1 MAKSTKKST
10 KKVEYSDEVRVPGY
24 LSVSRIVAYI
34 IYAWAF
40 VAVVLLSL
48 RVFMLAF
55 SANVNTPFVEF
66 VYRTSADYM
75 APFRDI
81 FPIKPLG
88 ETGYF
93 DVAALFA
100 IIMYLLLAW
109 LISSIIRLIQLKVDR
124 EIVRS

>member
-1 MAKSTKKST
+1 MAKTTKKNT
-10 KKVEYSDEVRVPGY
+10 KRVEYSNEVHIPGY

-34 IYAWAF
+34 VYAWAF
-40 VAVVLLSL
+40 VAAILLTL

-81 FPIKPLG
+81 FPVKPVG

-109 LISSIIRLIQLKVDR
+109 LISSLIRLIQFKIDR
-124 EIVRS
+124 EIIRN

>member
-1 MAKSTKKST
+1 MAKSAKSRD
-10 KKVEYSDEVRVPGY
+10 YHREVSVPGY

-34 IYAWAF
+34 VYAWAF
-40 VAVVLLSL
+40 VAVILLSL

-55 SANVNTPFVEF
+55 SANASTPFVEF

-81 FPIKPLG
+81 FPVKPIG

-109 LISSIIRLIQLKVDR
+109 LISSAIRLIQLKIDK
-124 EIVRS
+124 ETA

>member
-1 MAKSTKKST
+1 MAQAKRSVDYHKN
-10 KKVEYSDEVRVPGY
+10 VNVPGY
-24 LSVSRIVAYI
+24 LSVSRIIAYI
-34 IYAWAF
+34 VYAWAF
-40 VAVVLLSL
+40 IAVVLLAL
-48 RVFMLAF
+48 RVFLLAF
-55 SANVNTPFVEF
+55 SANASTPFVEF

-81 FPIKPLG
+81 FPVKPVG

-109 LISSIIRLIQLKVDR
+109 LISSVIHLIQHKIDQ
-124 EIVRS
+124 ETA

>member
-1 MAKSTKKST
+1 MAQAKKSIDYH
-10 KKVEYSDEVRVPGY
+10 KNVNVPGY
-24 LSVSRIVAYI
+24 LSVSRIIAYI
-34 IYAWAF
+34 VYAWAF
-40 VAVVLLSL
+40 IAVVVLAL
-48 RVFMLAF
+48 RVFLLAF
-55 SANVNTPFVEF
+55 SANASTPFVEF

-81 FPIKPLG
+81 FPVKPLS

-109 LISSIIRLIQLKVDR
+109 LISSVIHLIQYKIDQ
-124 EIVRS
+124 ETA

>member
-1 MAKSTKKST
+1 MAKSAKSMG
-10 KKVEYSDEVRVPGY
+10 YHSEVSVPGY
-24 LSVSRIVAYI
+24 LSVSRIIAYI
-34 IYAWAF
+34 VYAWAF
-40 VAVVLLSL
+40 VAVILLSL

-55 SANVNTPFVEF
+55 SANASTPFVEF

-81 FPIKPLG
+81 FPVKPVG

-109 LISSIIRLIQLKVDR
+109 LISSIIRLIQLKIDK
-124 EIVRS
+124 ETA

>member
-1 MAKSTKKST
+1 MAQAKKSIDYH
-10 KKVEYSDEVRVPGY
+10 KNVNVPGY
-24 LSVSRIVAYI
+24 LSVSRIIAYI
-34 IYAWAF
+34 VYAWAF
-40 VAVVLLSL
+40 IAVVVLAL
-48 RVFMLAF
+48 RVFLLAF
-55 SANVNTPFVEF
+55 SANASTPFVEF

-81 FPIKPLG
+81 FPVKPLS

-109 LISSIIRLIQLKVDR
+109 LISSVIHLIQHKIDQ
-124 EIVRS
+124 ETA

>member
-1 MAKSTKKST
+1 MAQAKKSIDYH
-10 KKVEYSDEVRVPGY
+10 KNVNVPGY
-24 LSVSRIVAYI
+24 LSVSRIIAYI
-34 IYAWAF
+34 VYAWAF
-40 VAVVLLSL
+40 VAVVLLAL
-48 RVFMLAF
+48 RVFLLAF
-55 SANVNTPFVEF
+55 SANASTPFVAF

-81 FPIKPLG
+81 FPIKPIG

-109 LISSIIRLIQLKVDR
+109 LISSVIHLIQHKIDQ
-124 EIVRS
+124 ETA

>member
-1 MAKSTKKST
+1 MAQAKKSIDYH
-10 KKVEYSDEVRVPGY
+10 KDVSVPGY
-24 LSVSRIVAYI
+24 LSISRIIAYI
-34 IYAWAF
+34 VYAWAF
-40 VAVVLLSL
+40 VAVVLLAL
-48 RVFMLAF
+48 RVFLLAF
-55 SANVNTPFVEF
+55 SANASTPFVEF

-81 FPIKPLG
+81 FPIKPIG

-109 LISSIIRLIQLKVDR
+109 LISSVIHLIQYKIDQ
-124 EIVRS
+124 ETK